1 MTKYQKM
8 QEAHRNALH
17 TLADNDCD
25 WDWEFMHK
33 FVLTKIRNMLEYYEL
48 GENNTNSAEC
58 NAKIIRELKHTL
70 ELNESGDL
78 RNMYAYIGSHMREWW
93 D

>member
-33 FVLTKIRNMLEYYEL
+33 FVLTKIRNMR
-48 GENNTNSAEC
+48 
-58 NAKIIRELKHTL
+58 I
-70 ELNESGDL
+70 L
-78 RNMYAYIGSHMREWW
+78 RTR
-93 D
+93 